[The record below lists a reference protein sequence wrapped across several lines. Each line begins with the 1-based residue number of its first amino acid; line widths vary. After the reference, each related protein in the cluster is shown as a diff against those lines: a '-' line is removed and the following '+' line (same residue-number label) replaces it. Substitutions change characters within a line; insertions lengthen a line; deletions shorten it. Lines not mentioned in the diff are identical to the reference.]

1 MYQRVLFLG
10 EKTTTMRDRQMR
22 STAKIGSQIG
32 ELIRTQE
39 EAENRVKQLFSDRI
53 KAAQTLLEKLELTNE
68 MNATLND
75 FKL

>member
-1 MYQRVLFLG
+1 M
-10 EKTTTMRDRQMR
+10 T

-32 ELIRTQE
+32 ELIDTYD
-39 EAENRVKQLFSDRI
+39 EAENRIKELFSDRI
-53 KAAQTLLEKLELTNE
+53 KEANTLLKKLELTNE